1 MTDRMI
7 LLDTTIRD
15 GSNAVQGGF
24 DEAAH
29 RVILSHLSQAHISYI
44 EVGNG
49 VSAGLNGHR
58 SAGAVSDQAAL
69 ALGRELAPD
78 ARLGALV
85 VPALVPLA
93 ALRSLYDHLD
103 FVRLALAPQE
113 MSLCAE
119 YAQDALARGKQV
131 FVQLVKS
138 HLLPEQELVDHV
150 APVVN
155 LGVDGIYVV
164 DTVGGMD
171 PDQVSRY
178 VGLIRNAFPVAV
190 GFHGHNN
197 TSRALPNSI
206 AAMEAGACFVDGTV
220 GGVGRGAGNL
230 QLELFVALT
239 RHRELWEP
247 VGLEILF
254 ECSAYLWS
262 RYPGVARGLEP
273 IEIWYA
279 LQGLDSQ
286 SRDSVRRHAQERGL
300 SQFQLIAALADHV
313 KGFLATEAEVAAA
326 GDSLQGRRSSVA
338 TGHPEL

>member
-1 MTDRMI
+1 MI

-15 GSNAVQGGF
+15 GSNAVQNGF

-29 RVILSHLSQAHISYI
+29 RVILTHLAGARVSYI

-49 VSAGLNGHR
+49 VSAGLQGR
-58 SAGAVSDQAAL
+58 GSADAVSDQAAL
-69 ALGRELAPD
+69 VLGHELAPD
-78 ARLGALV
+78 ARLGVLV

-93 ALRSLYDHLD
+93 ALRPLYDDLD

-119 YAQDALARGKQV
+119 YAEDALACGKQV

-138 HLLPEQELVDHV
+138 HLIPEEGLVDHV
-150 APVVN
+150 AGIVN
-155 LGVDGIYVV
+155 LGVEGIYVV

-171 PDQVSRY
+171 PDQVFRY
-178 VGLIRNAFPVAV
+178 VELIRNAFPLAV

-197 TSRALPNSI
+197 TGRALANSI
-206 AAMEAGACFVDGTV
+206 AALDAGASFVDGTV

-230 QLELFVALT
+230 QLELFVALME
-239 RHRELWEP
+239 HRDLWEP
-247 VGLEILF
+247 VGLGMLF
-254 ECSAYLWS
+254 ELSAYLWS

-286 SRDSVRRHAQERGL
+286 SRDSVRRHAEERRL
-300 SQFQLIAALADHV
+300 SQFELIAALANQV
-313 KGFLATEAEVAAA
+313 EGFLATEAEVVAAA
-326 GDSLQGRRSSVA
+326 DTLTPGGDAVLAR
-338 TGHPEL
+338 

>member
-1 MTDRMI
+1 MI

-24 DEAAH
+24 DESAH
-29 RVILSHLSQAHISYI
+29 RVILSHLAQARVSYV

-49 VSAGLNGHR
+49 VSAGLNGHGP
-58 SAGAVSDQAAL
+58 AGAVSDRAAL

-78 ARLGALV
+78 AHLGVLV
-85 VPALVPLA
+85 VPALVPLE
-93 ALRSLYDHLD
+93 ALRPLYGHLD

-119 YAQDALARGKQV
+119 YAQDALAEGKQV

-138 HLLPEQELVDHV
+138 HLIPENDLVDQV
-150 APVVN
+150 AAVAN
-155 LGVDGIYVV
+155 LGVEGIYVV

-171 PDQVSRY
+171 PDQVFRY
-178 VGLIRNAFPVAV
+178 VELIRQAFPVAV

-197 TSRALPNSI
+197 TARALPNSI
-206 AAMEAGACFVDGTV
+206 AAMDAGASFVDGTV

-230 QLELFVALT
+230 QLELFVALMK
-239 RHRELWEP
+239 HRELWEP
-247 VGLEILF
+247 IGLEILF
-254 ECSAYLWS
+254 ECSAYLWN
-262 RYPGVARGLEP
+262 RYPAVARGIEPLEV
-273 IEIWYA
+273 WYA

-286 SRDSVRRHAQERGL
+286 SRDSVRRHAVQDGL

-313 KGFLATEAEVAAA
+313 AGFLATEAEVAAA
-326 GDSLQGRRSSVA
+326 AKALRTRRSTIAAGS
-338 TGHPEL
+338 PEL